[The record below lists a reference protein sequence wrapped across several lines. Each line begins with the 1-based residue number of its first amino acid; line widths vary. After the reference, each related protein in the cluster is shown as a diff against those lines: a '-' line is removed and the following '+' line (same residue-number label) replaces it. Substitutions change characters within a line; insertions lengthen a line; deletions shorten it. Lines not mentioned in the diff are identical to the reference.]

1 MEVSFCHPLEPDFQF
16 PKLMSC
22 PAKNP
27 EELSVLLGHEFKD
40 LGLLKAAVT
49 HSSLIKGKGRKA
61 EGEDYD
67 RLEFLG
73 DRVLGLV
80 ISEELFR
87 RFETAEAGQL
97 SRRYNAQ
104 VRRETLAEIA
114 LDMCLQDYIHMAG
127 DLAAS
132 GGRENPSILEDVME
146 AVIAALYLDGGFQAA
161 RKFIKSKWWP
171 RFDHKDASKKD
182 AKSALQE
189 WLAKTGKPLPC
200 YSIVEEMGPDHDR
213 HFKVKVEVPNFPP
226 AMGSASSKRAA
237 EQKAAAKMLKELKG
251 E

>member
-1 MEVSFCHPLEPDFQF
+1 MVGETKS
-16 PKLMSC
+16 
-22 PAKNP
+22 P
-27 EELSVLLGHEFKD
+27 EQLAVLLGHEFKD
-40 LGLLKAAVT
+40 IALLKAAVT
-49 HSSLIKGKGRKA
+49 HSSLIKGKGYKA
-61 EGEDYD
+61 KGEDYD

-80 ISEELFR
+80 ISEELFQ

-114 LDMCLQDYIHMAG
+114 LEMGLQDYIHMAG

-146 AVIAALYLDGGFQAA
+146 AVIAALYLDGGFRAA

-171 RFDHKDASKKD
+171 RFDLKDASKKD

-189 WLAKTGKPLPC
+189 FVAKTGRGLPC
-200 YSIVEEMGPDHDR
+200 YSVVEETGPDHDR
-213 HFKVKVEVPNFPP
+213 RFKVMVEVPGYAPTT
-226 AMGSASSKRAA
+226 GSGSSKRAA
-237 EQKAAAKMLKELKG
+237 EQRAAGRMLKELNG

>member
-1 MEVSFCHPLEPDFQF
+1 
-16 PKLMSC
+16 MSGA
-22 PAKNP
+22 AKNP
-27 EELSVLLGHEFKD
+27 EELAVLLDHEFKD
-40 LGLLKAAVT
+40 ISLLKSAVT
-49 HSSLIKGKGRKA
+49 HSSLIKGKGKKA
-61 EGEDYD
+61 DGEDYD

-114 LDMCLQDYIHMAG
+114 LEMGLQDYIHMAG
-127 DLAAS
+127 DLAAT

-146 AVIAALYLDGGFQAA
+146 AVIAALYLDGGFRAA

-171 RFDHKDASKKD
+171 RFDYKDASKKD

-189 WLAKTGKPLPC
+189 WLAKTGRALPC
-200 YSIVEEMGPDHDR
+200 YSVVEETGPDHDR
-213 HFKVKVEVPNFPP
+213 RFKVMVEVPDFTP
-226 AMGSASSKRAA
+226 ATGTGSSKRVA
-237 EQKAAAKMLKELKG
+237 EQRAAAKILKELKG